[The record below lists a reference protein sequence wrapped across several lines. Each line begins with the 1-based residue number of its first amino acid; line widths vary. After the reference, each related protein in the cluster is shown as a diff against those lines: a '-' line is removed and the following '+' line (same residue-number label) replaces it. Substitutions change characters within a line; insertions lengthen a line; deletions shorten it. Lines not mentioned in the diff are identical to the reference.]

1 MLIATNMV
9 IIGFDPSPG
18 LVEFTDLLFQ
28 CPISNWITGVPIV
41 SSFARWCHGTMAAVQ
56 VGDEDIPGSF
66 QCDIWCLFHH
76 PNITT
81 NGSIYFHIFHSK
93 NKRSKKIET
102 HRRVDHWSIPARY
115 LSMTS
120 HNRPCPD
127 RCCSA
132 QRSCDKT
139 PGTGQ
144 DRWGHMAVE
153 GRELQ
158 RKHEKTLGSDEYL
171 LPEDTCEDRPC
182 WRSKVG

>member
-1 MLIATNMV
+1 MYLSCLPLPGGATGLWQPCRSAMK
-9 IIGFDPSPG
+9 IFLALFDATF
-18 LVEFTDLLFQ
+18 EY
-28 CPISNWITGVPIV
+28 
-41 SSFARWCHGTMAAVQ
+41 
-56 VGDEDIPGSF
+56 
-66 QCDIWCLFHH
+66 IWCLFHH

-81 NGSIYFHIFHSK
+81 NGSIYFHS
-93 NKRSKKIET
+93 KRSKKIQKDRSSSTCRSFSGQFQPDT
-102 HRRVDHWSIPARY
+102 H
-115 LSMTS
+115 
-120 HNRPCPD
+120 RPCPD

>member
-93 NKRSKKIET
+93 NKKIQKDRNSSTCRSLVNSSQILVDDIPQQAVPGPLLQCPAKLWQDAG
-102 HRRVDHWSIPARY
+102 HRARS
-115 LSMTS
+115 L
-120 HNRPCPD
+120 RPHGSGGE
-127 RCCSA
+127 RTA
-132 QRSCDKT
+132 
-139 PGTGQ
+139 
-144 DRWGHMAVE
+144 
-153 GRELQ
+153 
-158 RKHEKTLGSDEYL
+158 EKTWENPGQWWVFVA
-171 LPEDTCEDRPC
+171 
-182 WRSKVG
+182 WRHMRRQTMLEI